1 MPKKKIEKTKL
12 TDWEWTLVWSSM
24 RYFMGRQTIA
34 SATWP
39 ADLIKNYD
47 TYFTQGQRDMIYREL
62 NQYFNEYSAF
72 GNPDIDSEHW
82 ERLMHYMNKDNRYLV
97 QAKYKE
103 KGETIEDAVICF
115 KHKDVYCSVE
125 KYAES
130 PYHNWYMVPE
140 YITNVREIISDEQLL
155 KN

>member
-82 ERLMHYMNKDNRYLV
+82 ERLMHYMNKTIVVLFKLSIKKK
-97 QAKYKE
+97 AKQSK
-103 KGETIEDAVICF
+103 
-115 KHKDVYCSVE
+115 
-125 KYAES
+125 
-130 PYHNWYMVPE
+130 M
-140 YITNVREIISDEQLL
+140 L
-155 KN
+155 